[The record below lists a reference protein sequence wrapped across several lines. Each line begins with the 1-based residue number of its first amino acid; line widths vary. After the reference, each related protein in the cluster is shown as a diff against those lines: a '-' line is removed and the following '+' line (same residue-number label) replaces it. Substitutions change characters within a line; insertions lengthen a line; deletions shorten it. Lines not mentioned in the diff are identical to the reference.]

1 MSAPRGNQRP
11 RSSGGGRA
19 LMLLGVLL
27 ALLSGVLVIFIV
39 SQATSSAGQTIQVV
53 VAKQTIQ
60 ANTILTTNATNT
72 TNNLLN
78 IQDAFEVK
86 SYPVSLVPPGAYVFT
101 TQDTLQVY
109 LNNQVV
115 LTTILQGD
123 VLRSPDARIQP
134 LGSAAVGSLTSV
146 KPDQIQA
153 GDVLVGFNLTNP
165 LQGGRSFVVAGD
177 YIDILATEC
186 NLPNIT
192 GCVTQTT
199 LENVYVYATF
209 SNSVVVVLTHQ
220 RALDLKFLIETGK
233 IDLAIRNPKES
244 GANGASN
251 PDGTTVV
258 TPAYISSAFNF

>member
-1 MSAPRGNQRP
+1 MSAPRGNQRT

-53 VAKQTIQ
+53 VAKQAIQ
-60 ANTILTTNATNT
+60 ANTILTTSPTDTA
-72 TNNLLN
+72 NNKLN

-86 SYPVSLVPPGAYVFT
+86 SYPASLVPPGAYVFT
-101 TQDTLQVY
+101 TQDSLQVY
-109 LNNQVV
+109 LTNEVV

-146 KPDQIQA
+146 KPDQIQT
-153 GDVLVGFNLTNP
+153 GDVLFAFTFNNP
-165 LQGGRSFVVAGD
+165 IGGARSLVVAGD

-186 NLPNIT
+186 NLPSIT

-199 LENVYVYATF
+199 LQNVYVYATF
-209 SNSVVVVLTHQ
+209 TNSAVVVLSHQ

-251 PDGTTVV
+251 PETTMPV
-258 TPAYISSAFNF
+258 TPAYISSAFGF